1 MNWLC
6 KQKLSRLQDIVAERA
21 QWRSQ
26 LAQVT
31 RMHGWVLS
39 VEHILDGS
47 WAQPGEIVSNRKV
60 GSRLDARLQQMAECL
75 TDGTLS
81 ALEQECLTEFLQVLS
96 NLRPYLVRC
105 YHRKDFPRTNNDMER
120 CIRALKT
127 QYRRVSGR
135 KNWNSYLLRYGR
147 CVAYAAW
154 WEQDPARHQQLEQR
168 AAHLNRT
175 RWCQLRREA
184 TTAHSEQLQRFRFLH
199 QRESYLT
206 ALEQR
211 WAAVAPTQLLP

>member
-1 MNWLC
+1 
-6 KQKLSRLQDIVAERA
+6 LQDIVAERA

-31 RMHGWVLS
+31 RMHGWVLAT
-39 VEHILDGS
+39 EQILDGS

-60 GSRLDARLQQMAECL
+60 GSRLDAWRKHMTEHL

-81 ALEQECLTEFLQVLS
+81 LLEQECLTEFLQVLS

-105 YHRKDFPRTNNDMER
+105 YNRKNFPRTNNDMER

-154 WEQDPARHQQLEQR
+154 WEQDPTRHQQLEQR
-168 AAHLNRT
+168 AARLNRT
-175 RWCQLRREA
+175 RWHQLRRETIA
-184 TTAHSEQLQRFRFLH
+184 AQSEQLQRFRFLH
-199 QRESYLT
+199 KRESYLT
-206 ALEQR
+206 ALERR
-211 WAAVAPTQLLP
+211 WAAVAPTQPLP

>member
-1 MNWLC
+1 MSWQC
-6 KQKLSRLQDIVAERA
+6 EQKLSRLQNIVAERA

-39 VEHILDGS
+39 LEHILDGS
-47 WAQPGEIVSNRKV
+47 WAQPKEIVRNKTV
-60 GSRLDARLQQMAECL
+60 ASRLDNWREQMAGHL

-81 ALEQECLTEFLQVLS
+81 EQEQECLTEFLQVLS
-96 NLRPYLVRC
+96 HLRPYLVRC
-105 YHRKDFPRTNNDMER
+105 YNRKNFPRTNNDMER

-127 QYRRVSGR
+127 HYRRVSGR

-154 WEQDPARHQQLEQR
+154 WEQDTARHQQLEQR
-168 AAHLNRT
+168 AARLNRT
-175 RWCQLRREA
+175 RWHQLRRE
-184 TTAHSEQLQRFRFLH
+184 TTAAHGEQLQRFRFRH
-199 QRESYLT
+199 KRESYLT
-206 ALEQR
+206 SLELR
-211 WAAVAPTQLLP
+211 WAAAAPTQSLP